1 MGRIKRF
8 EEYEPS
14 GAPAMQAFRKM
25 YGMAAELSDG
35 IQKEYYS
42 EMLAD
47 AKEVKVTRLS
57 EALDEDEI
65 KRIAETAEPKPHQCY
80 ANSMKTALV
89 GLLGR
94 NIKYCEGFMVV
105 NGFPVEHA
113 FNSVNG
119 VYVDVTAD
127 LALDGLKEGTGYILV
142 GEWTPDKALD
152 AMEANGVYGGV
163 YREMFVRSHREL

>member
-1 MGRIKRF
+1 MKRIKRF

-14 GAPAMQAFRKM
+14 GAPAMQAFREHCRM
-25 YGMAAELSDG
+25 MAGLSDG
-35 IQKEYYS
+35 IQSEYYS
-42 EMLAD
+42 KLLSD
-47 AKEVKVTRLS
+47 AKPVKVTPLT
-57 EALDEDEI
+57 EALDGDEI
-65 KRIAETAEPKPHQCY
+65 KRIAEMAEPKPHQCY
-80 ANSMKTALV
+80 ANSIKTALV

-94 NIKYCEGFMVV
+94 NIKYCEGFMMIG
-105 NGFPVEHA
+105 GFPVEHA

-127 LALDGLKEGTGYILV
+127 LALDGLKEDAGYILV

>member
-1 MGRIKRF
+1 MGRIRRL
-8 EEYEPS
+8 EEYEVS
-14 GAPAMQAFRKM
+14 GASAMRAFRDLYGKM
-25 YGMAAELSDG
+25 AELSDG
-35 IQKEYYS
+35 MQKKYYS

-47 AKEVKVTRLS
+47 ARKVKVTRLS

-89 GLLGR
+89 KLLGR
-94 NIKYCEGFMVV
+94 NFKYCEGFMMIG
-105 NGFPVEHA
+105 GFPVEHA

-127 LALDGLKEGTGYILV
+127 LALGGLKEGTEYILV

>member
-1 MGRIKRF
+1 MGKIKRL

-14 GAPAMQAFRKM
+14 GASAMRAFRNLYGKM
-25 YGMAAELSDG
+25 AELSDG
-35 IQKEYYS
+35 MQKEYYS
-42 EMLAD
+42 KLLAD
-47 AKEVKVTRLS
+47 AKEVKMTRLS

-65 KRIAETAEPKPHQCY
+65 GRIGDIVSPKPHQCY

-89 GLLGR
+89 KLLGR
-94 NIKYCEGFMVV
+94 NFKYCEGFMVV

-119 VYVDVTAD
+119 IYVDVTAD
-127 LALDGLKEGTGYILV
+127 LALGGLKEGTEYILV

-163 YREMFVRSHREL
+163 YREIFVRSHREL